1 MNSSATSGSPPA
13 LSESQKAALLNLL
26 TDDDPAIYQ
35 IIRGEILSHGRAAK
49 DWLRPCSLSSDPI
62 LRRRAQEILDHHER
76 QAADH
81 RFLAFCLSRG
91 ENLDVEQGAWLLA
104 QTQYPNINILAY
116 QALFDSY
123 AGDLR
128 ERIDF
133 GDEPEGILATINQ
146 YLFAEMGFA
155 GNEQN
160 YHEPDNSYLNRVMD
174 RRTGNPISLCLVYLS
189 LARRLRL
196 PMTGIG
202 MPTLFLC
209 RFQTP
214 RCEIYLDAF
223 HKGRLWTKADCVKYL
238 HQTGREFHDGFLAPI
253 TPRRML
259 LRICH
264 NLHQIYANLVWPED
278 TSRLQHYIVA
288 LSR

>member
-1 MNSSATSGSPPA
+1 MNSPVTSGSALA
-13 LSESQKAALLNLL
+13 LSASQKAALLNLL
-26 TDDDPAIYQ
+26 TDEDPAIYQ
-35 IIRGEILSHGRAAK
+35 IIRGKILAHGRAAR
-49 DWLRPCSLSSDPI
+49 DWLRPCTLSSDPI
-62 LRRRAQEILDHHER
+62 LRRRAQEILDHLER
-76 QAADH
+76 QAADN

-91 ENLDVEQGAWLLA
+91 EDLDVEQGAWLLA

-133 GDEPEGILATINQ
+133 GDTPDGILATINQ
-146 YLFAEMGFA
+146 YLFAEMGFS

-160 YHEPDNSYLNRVMD
+160 YYEPDNSYLNRVLD

-189 LARRLRL
+189 LTRRLRL
-196 PMTGIG
+196 PMAGIG
-202 MPTLFLC
+202 MPTRFLC

-214 RCEIYLDAF
+214 TCEIYLDAF
-223 HKGRLWTKADCVKYL
+223 NKGRLLTKADCIKYL
-238 HQTGREFHDGFLAPI
+238 HHTGREFHESLLVPI

-259 LRICH
+259 LRMCS
-264 NLHQIYANLVWPED
+264 NLHQIYTKLEWPEEAL
-278 TSRLQHYIVA
+278 RLQHYIVA

>member
-1 MNSSATSGSPPA
+1 MNSSATSGTVPA
-13 LSESQKAALLNLL
+13 LSEGQKAALLNLL

-35 IIRGEILSHGRAAK
+35 IIRGKILSHGRAAK
-49 DWLRPCSLSSDPI
+49 EWLRPCTLSSDPI
-62 LRRRAQEILDHHER
+62 LRRRAQEILDHLER
-76 QAADH
+76 QAADN

-91 ENLDVEQGAWLLA
+91 EDLDVEQGAWLLA

-133 GDEPEGILATINQ
+133 GDTPDGILATINQ
-146 YLFAEMGFA
+146 YLFAEMGFT
-155 GNEQN
+155 GNEKQ
-160 YHEPDNSYLNRVMD
+160 YYEPENSYLNRVMD

-202 MPTLFLC
+202 MPTRFLC

-214 RCEIYLDAF
+214 TCEIYLDAF
-223 HKGRLWTKADCVKYL
+223 NKGRLLTKADCVKYL
-238 HQTGREFHDGFLAPI
+238 HQTRREFHDGFLSP
-253 TPRRML
+253 TSPRRML
-259 LRICH
+259 LRMCS
-264 NLHQIYANLVWPED
+264 NLHQIYENLTWPED
-278 TSRLQHYIVA
+278 ANRLQHYIVA
-288 LSR
+288 LSK